1 MSAYSIIL
9 FLHSWLRWVV
19 LILALVAIVKS
30 LSGWLG
36 NKPFTKSE
44 NGIGGA
50 FVGTMH
56 LQLVLG
62 LLLYFVFSAYGF
74 KAISAAGMGE
84 VMKDSTARFWGVEHI
99 FMMILAVVFAQIG
112 RSRSKRAVSD
122 MQKHKSAAIFFI
134 IALLLVL
141 SRIPWTETARLF
153 RGF

>member
-84 VMKDSTARFWGVEHI
+84 VMKDSTARFWGRFRYAETQIRCHFLYHPAI
-99 FMMILAVVFAQIG
+99 AVVESHTLDGNGPPIQRFLI
-112 RSRSKRAVSD
+112 
-122 MQKHKSAAIFFI
+122 
-134 IALLLVL
+134 
-141 SRIPWTETARLF
+141 LF
-153 RGF
+153 RHFLFTSVDIH